1 MHSVYTTLIVSYSY
15 YAFIAFGLESA
26 ISTESAILISSAT
39 FHWLPM
45 AMPVLNNTTNKVN
58 STSFKG
64 STPTVVSGSRGNLKD
79 VNIEIKK
86 GELVAVIGPVGS
98 GKSNLLSA
106 VLGDMHKRL
115 DAGRVAVSGE
125 VAYVPQT
132 AWIPN
137 DSLRNVVLFGKP
149 YDEARYRRALRV
161 CSLEKDLQMLDAGDL
176 TEIGEKGTNL
186 SGGQKQRL
194 SIARAVYE
202 DADIY
207 LLDDPLSALDAE
219 VGSKL
224 FNECIKEA
232 LHGKTRVLV
241 THQLS
246 VLPYV
251 DCVVVMQQ
259 NEEGECAIVAQ
270 GSLDELLRQ
279 GYDLSK
285 LVKTE
290 EVELNEDEK
299 EIVMLSSRREISVKD
314 INMKQA
320 LPPSAPVSNSTSE
333 ANLSTLPDM
342 TTPEI
347 TYTNEDGD
355 AKLPVKLM
363 TAETD
368 SGRGAVKW
376 EVYAKYLKAAKSP
389 VLLGVI
395 LASFLLSNACQILQQ
410 WIVGAW
416 TSDVGYT
423 RRPLHAYLSAVAAMA
438 LGVAFF
444 TWLRSYMGTLFGA
457 MSSETLHND
466 MVLKVLSAPL
476 NYFGKLTSSSY
487 TLSHTPH
494 LIVIIL
500 TPREH
505 ADRSPCAKVLQR
517 HGSDGSATV

>member
-1 MHSVYTTLIVSYSY
+1 MHSIHLTNSIIFLLHAYI
-15 YAFIAFGLESA
+15 ESGPESV
-26 ISTESAILISSAT
+26 ISTESAIVISSAT

-64 STPTVVSGSRGNLKD
+64 SAPTVVSGSRGNLKD
-79 VNIEIKK
+79 VNIDIKK
-86 GELVAVIGPVGS
+86 GELVAVVGPVGS

-251 DCVVVMQQ
+251 DRVVVMQQ

-299 EIVMLSSRREISVKD
+299 EIVMLSCRRESSVKD
-314 INMKQA
+314 ITMKQA

-376 EVYAKYLKAAKSP
+376 EVYLKYLKAAKSP
-389 VLLGVI
+389 MLLGVI
-395 LASFLLSNACQILQQ
+395 LSSFLLSNACQILQQ

-416 TSDVGYT
+416 TSDVDYT

-438 LGVAFF
+438 SGVAFF

-476 NYFGKLTSSSY
+476 NYFGKPYSSHLYTLLSY
-487 TLSHTPH
+487 TLYTSPH
-494 LIVIIL
+494 G
-500 TPREH
+500 H
-505 ADRSPCAKVLQR
+505 N
-517 HGSDGSATV
+517 SDP